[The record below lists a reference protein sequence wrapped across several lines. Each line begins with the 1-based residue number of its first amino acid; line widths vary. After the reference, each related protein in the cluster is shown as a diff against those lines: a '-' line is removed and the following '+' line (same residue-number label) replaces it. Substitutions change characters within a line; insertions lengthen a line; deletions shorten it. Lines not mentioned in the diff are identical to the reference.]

1 MRAYWLFFLVILL
14 ALGPQVQAQAPQ
26 RKAARKEALAQSKK
40 RKAARKKRR
49 RELKTSNT
57 YYQDNT
63 TARRKGKKKR
73 LLQVYRRDPAR
84 VLYGNRCVTEL
95 TQKMGFE
102 YVIITPEAA
111 GEERYVTTFAQ
122 NVSSGFLLTFRHG
135 PFWQRKVRRRI
146 RNCRESSGDFVG
158 YAPASLPAPTPR
170 Y

>member
-14 ALGPQVQAQAPQ
+14 ALSPELYAQAHQ

-40 RKAARKKRR
+40 RKTTRKKRK
-49 RELKTSNT
+49 RELQTSNT
-57 YYQDNT
+57 SYQYNAS
-63 TARRKGKKKR
+63 ARRKGKKKR
-73 LLQVYRRDPAR
+73 LLQVYRRDPSR

-102 YVIITPEAA
+102 YVIITPEAS

-122 NVSSGFLLTFRHG
+122 NVSSGFLLTLRHG
-135 PFWQRKVRRRI
+135 PFWQRKVRKRI

-158 YAPASLPAPTPR
+158 YAPTALPLPSQR